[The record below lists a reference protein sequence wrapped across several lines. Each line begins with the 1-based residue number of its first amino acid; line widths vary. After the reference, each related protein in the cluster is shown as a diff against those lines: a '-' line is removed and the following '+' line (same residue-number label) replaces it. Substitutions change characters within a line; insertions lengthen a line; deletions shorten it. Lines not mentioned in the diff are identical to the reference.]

1 MIIKIFKHLMFKTSY
16 ENVKDEFVTDEN
28 LGELLERLGI
38 LTLKVGQAEL
48 PIFKKAESVRHDVK
62 IFPGASKERF

>member
-1 MIIKIFKHLMFKTSY
+1 M
-16 ENVKDEFVTDEN
+16 DEN

-48 PIFKKAESVRHDVK
+48 PIFKEAESPRHDVK
-62 IFPGASKERF
+62 IFPGASKQRFKVNQIANKKSE

>member
-1 MIIKIFKHLMFKTSY
+1 MSKTFY
-16 ENVKDEFVTDEN
+16 ENVKDEFVIDEN

-48 PIFKKAESVRHDVK
+48 PIFKEAESARHDVK
-62 IFPGASKERF
+62 IFPGTSKERF